1 MKQSLC
7 SLLFLTLVVCL
18 PLHGQHHLFM
28 HWCIYSPWGIVDIW
42 SLCPE
47 DEGWTQRSGKH
58 TDSYFE
64 FSEMAQRNQPGDNH
78 RGPHCAGEM
87 GKSRYVRAY
96 RPGGAH
102 GYSVGALY
110 YLDNSFGYER
120 NNAYNS
126 PREIIHSLGKIVSC
140 RGNYLLNIAPIR
152 NGEWD
157 QEAYNRL
164 AEEGERIVANGEG
177 IFATDIVAN
186 HQRKEI

>member
-64 FSEMAQRNQPGDNH
+64 FSEMAQRNQPGIISSTL
-78 RGPHCAGEM
+78 PPFEM
-87 GKSRYVRAY
+87 GSGIKKRTIVLRRRESGSSRMAR
-96 RPGGAH
+96 
-102 GYSVGALY
+102 GYSPPTSSQTTSVRRSSHTQHVAL
-110 YLDNSFGYER
+110 
-120 NNAYNS
+120 
-126 PREIIHSLGKIVSC
+126 VV
-140 RGNYLLNIAPIR
+140 
-152 NGEWD
+152 
-157 QEAYNRL
+157 RL
-164 AEEGERIVANGEG
+164 
-177 IFATDIVAN
+177 F
-186 HQRKEI
+186 